1 MPTKTIYTAHATA
14 IGGRE
19 GHAETDDKKVS
30 VDFASPGS
38 GKAGTNPEQLFACG
52 YGACFGG
59 ALAYIARQ
67 QKLDIGK
74 PEIKVDVDL
83 RQGDDGFS
91 IGATINVSLPGLDKA
106 TAEKLVADTHQFCPY
121 SKATRGNI
129 EVTLKVNDQPLAQAA

>member
-1 MPTKTIYTAHATA
+1 MKTLYTAHATA

-30 VDFASPGS
+30 VDFSPPAS

-67 QKLDIGK
+67 QQLDIGT
-74 PEIKVDVDL
+74 PNIKVNVNLHQDDSGFFISAALDV
-83 RQGDDGFS
+83 
-91 IGATINVSLPGLDKA
+91 ALPALDHA
-106 TAEKLVADTHQFCPY
+106 AAEKLVRATHDFCPY

-129 EVTLKVNDQPLAQAA
+129 TVTLSVNGQKLAA